1 MIFEIKKRVCFSDTD
16 AAGIVYHSKYLDF
29 CEESRLEFFISTGY
43 TQKILKEE
51 FNLIFVLKNCDVEF
65 HKPAKVEDLLRI
77 TIEEMILKQ
86 PVISMKQNVYL
97 DNTLLVSCNLKLVAL
112 NNDFKIV
119 RRLPNEIQEI
129 CATIY

>member
-43 TQKILKEE
+43 TQKRLKEE

-65 HKPAKVEDLLRI
+65 HKPAKVEDLLRV

>member
-29 CEESRLEFFISTGY
+29 CEEARLEFFISTTY
-43 TQKILKEE
+43 TQKRLKEE
-51 FNLIFVLKNCDVEF
+51 FNIIFVLKNCEVEF
-65 HKPAKVEDLLRI
+65 CKPAKVEDLLRV
-77 TIEEMILKQ
+77 TVEEINLKQ
-86 PVISMKQNVYL
+86 PIISMKQNIYK

-119 RRLPNEIQEI
+119 RKLPIEIQKI